1 MNYADDFLKS
11 HKLRCANCNTIF
23 TTVLPKISVF
33 RGRVKCPKCH
43 GNAHFILDDEIDLRP
58 DFLPKTLN
66 IPMCRTSSDMY
77 DSLMYA
83 ALEAQNRYKKGF
95 PYDGMGM
102 TISATYMDDLDP
114 IKKYFNTEENNMKRT
129 TNNNEET
136 RNFEIV
142 RKYSTERGIFTVG
155 QLEPTDMFV
164 LIDDEEQTVFMAV
177 YEEEPKYKTKKAVVN
192 MQTGDLWYFDIVT
205 KIHVYRPGSSELRV
219 GEFLYSSK
227 DYK

>member
-1 MNYADDFLKS
+1 MMVMDDFLEPI
-11 HKLRCANCNTIF
+11 KLRCRKCSNIF
-23 TTVLPKISVF
+23 VTMLPRQAIF
-33 RGRVKCPKCH
+33 RGLVKCRCGCSTH
-43 GNAHFILDDEIDLRP
+43 DILDGEIDLRP
-58 DFLPKTLN
+58 DFLSKTKY
-66 IPMCRTSSDMY
+66 IPYTQGLTRENDMY
-77 DSLMYA
+77 D
-83 ALEAQNRYKKGF
+83 ALLYGFQKKQEQ
-95 PYDGMGM
+95 DTRKM
-102 TISATYMDDLDP
+102 IETYF
-114 IKKYFNTEENNMKRT
+114 FNTEENNMKRT

-164 LIDDEEQTVFMAV
+164 LIDDEDQTVYMAV
-177 YEEEPKYKTKKAVVN
+177 YEEEPKYKTKKAVVDMCSGN
-192 MQTGDLWYFDIVT
+192 LLYFDLET

>member
-1 MNYADDFLKS
+1 MS
-11 HKLRCANCNTIF
+11 TF
-23 TTVLPKISVF
+23 TTLNEMRRACGLPPEINGDLVGF
-33 RGRVKCPKCH
+33 RGDP
-43 GNAHFILDDEIDLRP
+43 DL
-58 DFLPKTLN
+58 LAKSLN
-66 IPMCRTSSDMY
+66 IPVYADNQKHLDLRIPRSRIPPTSAGMSDMY
-77 DSLMYA
+77 DSLLYSFQKK
-83 ALEAQNRYKKGF
+83 LEQDTKKQ
-95 PYDGMGM
+95 
-102 TISATYMDDLDP
+102 IETYF
-114 IKKYFNTEENNMKRT
+114 FNTEENNMKRT

-164 LIDDEEQTVFMAV
+164 LIDDEEQTVYMAV
-177 YEEEPKYKTKKAVVN
+177 YEEEPKYKTKKAVVDMHSGN
-192 MQTGDLWYFDIVT
+192 LLYLDLET